1 MKRINNY
8 ITFLFALFLVVSCDK
23 FDEINTNPDATTKST
38 PSLLATGLIMDI
50 LQSGG
55 NKNFVYDDMLCKYI
69 AWGDGMEDSQYNI
82 LGRGSFGGYKIL
94 VNCEKMVSLATEK
107 DKDAYEGL
115 AHFIKAY
122 KLFYISLD
130 MGDIPYE
137 EALQGESGLV
147 KPKYNTQKEV
157 MLFVLSDLEK
167 AYDFFSRARDFAGDP
182 ILNGHVEKWKKVVT
196 AFQLKVLL
204 HLSKKE
210 ADADLQVKE
219 RFARIVSSSSL
230 MESNEDNLQL
240 VYSDK
245 AKQIYP
251 FHNTQTKHAGYTM
264 LSTTVVDVFKA
275 TKDYRLFYYAS
286 PALAKL
292 KEGLTAADWDAY
304 LGTDPSLPFPE
315 VKKAFTLENFSRL
328 NPRYTDLPAGEP
340 LIRLGY
346 AEQNFILAEAV
357 LRGWIGGDAA
367 AYYKKGIRASMD
379 FITSYTPDEE
389 TYHHGRPL
397 TEEVKNACLEHP
409 EIQLSGDKEK
419 DMEKVLTQRYLASF
433 FQHPYDPYYDY
444 RRTGYPVLPV
454 NPETNQNP
462 VHDKIPVRWMYP
474 QSEYDYNKEHVEE
487 AVQRQYGGVDDLNK
501 EMWILQ

>member
-8 ITFLFALFLVVSCDK
+8 ITVLLALLLLVSCDN
-23 FDEINTNPDATTKST
+23 FDDVNTDPDATTKST

-50 LQSGG
+50 LQTSG
-55 NKNFVYDDMLCKYI
+55 NKYFVYDDMLCKFI

-82 LGRGSFGGYKIL
+82 LDRGSFGGYKIL
-94 VNCEKMVSLATEK
+94 VNCDKMVSLATAK
-107 DKDAYEGL
+107 DKNAYEGL

-157 MLFVLSDLEK
+157 MGLVLADLEK
-167 AYDFFSRARDFAGDP
+167 AYSFFESASDFGGDP
-182 ILNGHVEKWKKVVT
+182 ILNGNVDKWMKVVS
-196 AFQLKVLL
+196 AFQLKVLM

-219 RFARIVSSSSL
+219 RFARIVSSSAL
-230 MESNEDNLQL
+230 MDSNDDNLQL

-264 LSTTVVDVFKA
+264 LSSTVIDVFKA
-275 TKDYRLFYYAS
+275 TEDYRLFYYAS
-286 PALAKL
+286 PAAAKL
-292 KEGLTAADWDAY
+292 KEGLSADDWDAY

-315 VKKAFTLENFSRL
+315 VKKAFTLGNFSGL
-328 NPRYTDLPAGEP
+328 NPRYTELPAGEP
-340 LIRLGY
+340 LMRIGY

-367 AYYKKGIRASMD
+367 TYYKKGIKASMD
-379 FITSYTPDEE
+379 FITTNTPDEE
-389 TYHHGRPL
+389 LYHHGRQL
-397 TEEVKNACLEHP
+397 TEQVKNAFLENP
-409 EIQLSGDKEK
+409 KIQLSGDKEK
-419 DMEKVLTQRYLASF
+419 DIEKVLTQRYLASF
-433 FQHPYDPYYDY
+433 LQHPYDPYYDY
-444 RRTGYPVLPV
+444 RRTGYPVLPI